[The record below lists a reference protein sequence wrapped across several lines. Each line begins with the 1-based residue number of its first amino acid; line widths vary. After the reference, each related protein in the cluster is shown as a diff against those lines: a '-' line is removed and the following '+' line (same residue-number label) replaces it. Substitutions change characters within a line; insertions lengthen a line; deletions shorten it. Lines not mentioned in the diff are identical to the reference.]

1 MLSSVLARRS
11 VVNEVRSAVET
22 VAAAVVDAVVGVCK
36 TNEENAI
43 LTANLALTRVA
54 LNRLRNVKVV
64 VRTIG
69 EASKTRS
76 RASWSLLSLKRL
88 SRERLKSLPL
98 LKQLKSRREK
108 RLLQWLQ
115 KMKSPRS

>member
-1 MLSSVLARRS
+1 MLNSVLARRS
-11 VVNEVRSAVET
+11 VVNEVRSAAET
-22 VAAAVVDAVVGVCK
+22 VAAVVVDAVVAVCK

-54 LNRLRNVKVV
+54 LNPLRNVKVV

-69 EASKTRS
+69 EASKTKS

-88 SRERLKSLPL
+88 SRERLKSSLLP
-98 LKQLKSRREK
+98 KQLKSSK
-108 RLLQWLQ
+108 
-115 KMKSPRS
+115 